1 MDERRTILIVDD
13 VSQIRKILRYN
24 LEEEGYDVI
33 DADSGEKAI
42 EYASE
47 NMPDLIILD
56 IMMPKMDGYEVLRRL
71 RESDITKHIP
81 VIFLTA
87 KAQRKDVLKVIEA
100 GGNDYVVKPY
110 NFEELHRKIEKL
122 IGYRALAAIMITDI
136 VGFSEDMEKD
146 EERTY
151 SKLLTHN
158 EIIRRKISKNRGR
171 EIKTIGDS
179 FLVRF
184 KSAVD
189 AVKAAINIQNELL
202 EYNKDKE
209 KFNQILVRIGI
220 HIGDILI
227 MDNDVFGSGV
237 NIASKI
243 EPLAEPGGI
252 CISADV
258 YNFAKKALDIKVSS
272 LGKEKL
278 KNIEDPPEVFKIS
291 ITPKS

>member
-1 MDERRTILIVDD
+1 MHDKKTILIVDD

-33 DADSGEKAI
+33 DADSGEKAL

-47 NMPDLIILD
+47 NIPDLIVLD

-71 RESDITKHIP
+71 RESDITRHIP

-87 KAQRKDVLKVIEA
+87 KAQRKDVLKGIEA

-110 NFEELHRKIEKL
+110 NFDDLHGKIDKL
-122 IGYRALAAIMITDI
+122 IGYRALSAIMITDI
-136 VGFSEDMEKD
+136 VGFSEEMERD
-146 EERTY
+146 EEHTY
-151 SKLLTHN
+151 SKLLIHN
-158 EIIRRKISKNRGR
+158 EIIRKIISKNRGK
-171 EIKTIGDS
+171 EIKTAGDS
-179 FLVRF
+179 FFVRF

-189 AVKAAINIQNELL
+189 AVKTGINIQNEFL
-202 EYNKDKE
+202 EYNTDKE
-209 KFNQILVRIGI
+209 RFDQIFVRIGI

-258 YNFAKKALDIKVSS
+258 YNIVKKAIDIKVSS
-272 LGKEKL
+272 LGIKEL
-278 KNIEDPPEVFKIS
+278 KNIEDPPELFKILLAPES
-291 ITPKS
+291 